1 MLQKTEDRA
10 GIADGKRDLPEQ
22 EVGDDGSQRDAEA
35 HRGDALQSVG
45 QHLEILHIHFQ
56 NAGMRREMGFLKPH
70 HHH

>member
-10 GIADGKRDLPEQ
+10 RVAHGKRDLPEQ
-22 EVGDDGSQRDAEA
+22 EVGDDWGERHAEA
-35 HRGDALQSVG
+35 HSRDALQPAG
-45 QHLEILHIHFQ
+45 QHLEILHSNFQ

>member
-10 GIADGKRDLPEQ
+10 RVADGKRDLPEQ
-22 EVGDDGSQRDAEA
+22 EAGDDGSERDAEA
-35 HRGDALQSVG
+35 HRRDALQSVG
-45 QHLEILHIHFQ
+45 QHLEILHSHFQ